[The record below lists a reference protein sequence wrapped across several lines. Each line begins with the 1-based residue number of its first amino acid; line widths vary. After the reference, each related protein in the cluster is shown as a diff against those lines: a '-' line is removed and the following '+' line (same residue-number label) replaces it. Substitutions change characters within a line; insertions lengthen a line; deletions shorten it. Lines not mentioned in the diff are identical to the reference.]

1 MTTLNIKNYALSII
15 FNQLSADMR
24 SMFPNE
30 TGFSVTNLKYMKRW
44 YLFYNDQVAIRQQAA
59 DEIGHQAGDEIQKQV
74 LTIRQQAADEIGHQ
88 AGDEIQKQ
96 VLTIR
101 HQAGDELGMPTIFG
115 RVPWKHHV
123 EIFTKSQSLEEVM
136 KVHANVPHGWQTMM
150 LMLEGM
156 LPYLSMD

>member
-1 MTTLNIKNYALSII
+1 VQRTLTTLNIKNYALSII

-44 YLFYNDQVAIRQQAA
+44 YLFYNDQVA
-59 DEIGHQAGDEIQKQV
+59 
-74 LTIRQQAADEIGHQ
+74 IRQQAADEIGHQ

>member
-44 YLFYNDQVAIRQQAA
+44 YLFYNDQVA
-59 DEIGHQAGDEIQKQV
+59 
-74 LTIRQQAADEIGHQ
+74 IRQQAADEIGHQ